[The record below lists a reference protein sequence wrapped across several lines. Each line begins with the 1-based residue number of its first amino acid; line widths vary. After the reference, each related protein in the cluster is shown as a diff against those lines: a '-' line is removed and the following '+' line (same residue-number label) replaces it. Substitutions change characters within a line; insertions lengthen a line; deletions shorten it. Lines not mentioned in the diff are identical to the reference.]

1 MIEIKLSFDEQVG
14 QNICF
19 TFNQGNLDGSIQVF
33 VDDNGSHI
41 EAGEFVDKMQE
52 FLDAVRP
59 LVRV

>member
-1 MIEIKLSFDEQVG
+1 MIQITLAFEEQGG

-33 VDDNGSHI
+33 VGDNGNHI
-41 EAGEFVDKMQE
+41 EAGKFVDKMQE

-59 LVRV
+59 LVRA